1 MLAKQ
6 KNVGVKSLKASG
18 YELANF
24 GYSSGKEGKYH
35 QKKKIKKFALL
46 EMQRILI
53 KYDFVDVVFKSF
65 FYPMRWPIL

>member
-24 GYSSGKEGKYH
+24 GYSSGKEGKFR
-35 QKKKIKKFALL
+35 QKKINKFALL